1 MEESNY
7 AYNLVMN
14 LSYLPDFLQRSIL
27 KQRLNEFFSMNNNNQ
42 NEIINNALDVGPS
55 IPFDRFSRLLKTWL
69 ISLTDI
75 KHENRKKILSQYIYE
90 VISSPQKLI
99 KFNMDGMIEVF
110 NSLDNLQKR
119 ILIKTIREV
128 ITTLKYE
135 QKKRLLL
142 LIPDNTKDYLI

>member
-27 KQRLNEFFSMNNNNQ
+27 KQRLNEFFFMNNDNQ

-75 KHENRKKILSQYIYE
+75 KHENRKKILSKYIDE

-99 KFNMDGMIEVF
+99 KFNMDGMIGVF
-110 NSLDNLQKR
+110 NSLGNSQKR

-142 LIPDNTKDYLI
+142 LIPDNMKDYLI

>member
-75 KHENRKKILSQYIYE
+75 KHENRKKILSKYIYE